1 MYLEIISPE
10 TTLFSATIEAVVVP
24 GIHGQFELL
33 NNHAP
38 IVALLNKG
46 VIKIRTNADSTLD
59 EEKLHDSIEKDPKNP
74 SELAVKINSGTIEMK
89 ENKVIILAD

>member
-10 TTLFSATIEAVVVP
+10 TTLFSAEVDAVVVP
-24 GIHGQFELL
+24 GVHGEFEML

-38 IVALLNKG
+38 IVSLLNKG
-46 VIKIRTNADSTLD
+46 VVKIRTNSKTAFN
-59 EEKLHDSIEKDPKNP
+59 EEESALEKDTKNP
-74 SELAVKINSGTIEMK
+74 NVLHLKIHSGTIEMK